1 MKSTAQP
8 VSVGSG
14 MASAS
19 PAPHSAALI
28 NRIRGFFGIKQ
39 G

>member
-1 MKSTAQP
+1 MKSTAQQ

-19 PAPHSAALI
+19 QAPHSAALI